1 MEKNSY
7 KLAKKYIKK
16 ELMTKSLLKKFYE
29 HGLENRLEGIYLR
42 SAELLED
49 NKDAN
54 RALQSHLGRI
64 LPCIAFYEALIE
76 QEGNKEKALEIYGK
90 WSLCGME
97 KAEKFIQRAMKLPG
111 LYKWTPSIFDKMIDK
126 LFGTNA
132 GFESKRVG
140 NAEGFARDMVVCPY
154 ALTCKKYGY
163 PEIARFFCDAD
174 DISYGNMHPKLVWVR
189 TKTIGRGDEF
199 CDFRLYVKKK
209 IVIKKAEKNDLEE
222 ILKLQY
228 LAYQSEAKLF
238 NNTEIPPL
246 KQTLE
251 ELLIEFQRGIIL
263 KVLSERNEIIGSV
276 RAYREEDS
284 VYIGKLIVH
293 PDRHREGIGTRLL
306 LEIEKEYPAQRYEL
320 FTSSKSERNIAL
332 YQQLGYDIYK
342 EKKITEELKLIYLQK
357 ECGAELKHVLGG
369 TTE

>member
-1 MEKNSY
+1 MLAQQLTHKHLNIALEGKRKVMEKNSY
-7 KLAKKYIKK
+7 KL
-16 ELMTKSLLKKFYE
+16 
-29 HGLENRLEGIYLR
+29 
-42 SAELLED
+42 
-49 NKDAN
+49 
-54 RALQSHLGRI
+54 
-64 LPCIAFYEALIE
+64 
-76 QEGNKEKALEIYGK
+76 
-90 WSLCGME
+90 
-97 KAEKFIQRAMKLPG
+97 
-111 LYKWTPSIFDKMIDK
+111 
-126 LFGTNA
+126 
-132 GFESKRVG
+132 
-140 NAEGFARDMVVCPY
+140 
-154 ALTCKKYGY
+154 
-163 PEIARFFCDAD
+163 
-174 DISYGNMHPKLVWVR
+174 
-189 TKTIGRGDEF
+189 
-199 CDFRLYVKKK
+199 
-209 IVIKKAEKNDLEE
+209 AEKNDLEE

-276 RAYREEDS
+276 RASREEDS

-293 PDRHREGIGTRLL
+293 PDRQREGIGTRLL